1 MSSSE
6 TVWNGIEQAYIPGAS
21 WRSKVSPKVRL
32 HSASAPDID
41 PVTYEVIR
49 HQLWMIN
56 HEHGQT
62 LARLSGSPTANIA
75 MDFNPA
81 LYNAFGEEIFF
92 GPYIQHLVAGAGS
105 AVKWTME
112 NYGDVP
118 GIADGD
124 VFLENDPWIGCNHQP
139 DVGVIAPIFVD
150 EEIFCWVTNI
160 LHQYD
165 LGGSTPG
172 SFCPDAT
179 DVFTESTPTPPVK
192 IVERGVLRRDA
203 ERQYLRQS
211 RLPSLVALDLR
222 AQIAGI
228 GVAATRIGELVG
240 RYGADVVKATM
251 DKIVEDSERAFLRR
265 IRQIPDGTW
274 TDVGYLEEGFLGDR
288 HAHRMVLS
296 VTKQGETLIFSN
308 DGTEPQIAGS
318 LNCTFIGWKGAIVAG
333 LMPVFC
339 FDQLFAIGG
348 PLRHCRFEPVA
359 GTMTCAGFP
368 AAVSCAPGYAVVG
381 TVAQMHRVMTKMA
394 FAAEEIRPELSP
406 GGLSSWPISALSGVN
421 QWGQSVA
428 SILLDEVAGGMGPF
442 PWRDGLSAGGHDWIP
457 LATQANIENNEYFF
471 PILYLYRKLVAD
483 SGGAGKWRGGN
494 TFASCYIAHATDRLT
509 IDTITTGQGVP
520 TGAGVFGGAPG
531 SQNRHTLV
539 TDIDIGSEWLDHG
552 RIPAD
557 LGVLEGTEH
566 RLAGKSRGNLLR
578 PHVDVYEQAPCAAP
592 GYGDPL
598 ERDPQR
604 VVSDV
609 ARGEISAHAATSM
622 YGVVITDA
630 DGGLDQ
636 GATERRREGLRRGR
650 ALDAK
655 AWSKPAGET
664 KLTEGERGTAVRVH
678 ECLVATADHVA
689 CERCGCILC
698 HRTANYKL
706 SALYRDEPIV
716 SAGARMND
724 PAVYVDD
731 SFVWRRYFCPACLT
745 LMETD
750 VLPRE
755 AEPIWDMRLAPAA
768 PADQTAHLG
777 EDELT
782 RG

>member
-1 MSSSE
+1 MTSGE
-6 TVWNGIEQAYIPGAS
+6 TVWNGIEQAYIPGET

-32 HSASAPDID
+32 HSASATDID

-49 HQLWMIN
+49 HNLWIIN

-92 GPYIQHLVAGAGS
+92 GPYIQHLAAGAGS
-105 AVKWTME
+105 AVKWILE

-118 GIADGD
+118 GIDDGD

-150 EEIFCWVTNI
+150 QEIFCWVTNL

-192 IVERGVLRRDA
+192 IVEHGALRRDV
-203 ERQYLRQS
+203 ERHYLRQS

-228 GVAATRIGELVG
+228 GVAATRIRELVA
-240 RYGADVVKATM
+240 RYGAEIVKATM
-251 DKIVEDSERAFLRR
+251 DKVVEDSERAFLRR
-265 IRQIPDGTW
+265 VRQIPDGTW
-274 TDVGYLEEGFLGDR
+274 TDVGYLEEGFIGDR

-296 VTKQGETLIFSN
+296 VTKQGETLTFSN

-348 PLRHCRFEPVA
+348 ALRHCRFEPVA

-381 TVAQMHRVMTKMA
+381 TVAQMHRLMTKMA

-421 QWGQSVA
+421 QWGQQVA

-471 PILYLYRKLVAD
+471 PILYLYRKLLAD
-483 SGGAGKWRGGN
+483 SGGSGKWRGGN
-494 TFASCYIAHATDRLT
+494 TFASCYVAHATDRLT

-531 SQNRHTLV
+531 SQTRHTLLSDS
-539 TDIDIGSEWLDHG
+539 DIAAEWFDRG
-552 RIPAD
+552 RMPAD
-557 LGVLEGTEH
+557 LGVLEGSEH
-566 RLAGKSRGNLLR
+566 RLAGKSRGNVLR
-578 PHVDVYEQAPCAAP
+578 PRVDVYEQAPCAAP

-609 ARGEISAHAATSM
+609 ARGEVSAEAATKI
-622 YGVVITDA
+622 YGVKTDA
-630 DGGLDQ
+630 EGGVDED
-636 GATERRREGLRRGR
+636 ATERHREQLRRGR
-650 ALDAK
+650 ALGAK
-655 AWSKPAGET
+655 AWSEAAELKT
-664 KLTEGERGTAVRVH
+664 LTERDRASAIRVH

-698 HRTANYKL
+698 DRTENYKL
-706 SALYRDEPIV
+706 SALYQDEPIV

-731 SFVWRRYFCPACLT
+731 RFVWRRYFCPTCLT
-745 LMETD
+745 LIETD
-750 VLPRE
+750 LLPGG

-768 PADQTAHLG
+768 PPDGTARHMEAESPLG
-777 EDELT
+777 
-782 RG
+782 